1 MQRWIRILSMA
12 ALAATISVGTATAE
26 DLLEDFLVL
35 GQDPIDFLPG
45 SEAASF
51 GSLFFV
57 GGSTR
62 LTDPSGDA
70 AIVGLDVRDGSE
82 AWRAIEGAV
91 DGNEEFTVVG
101 VAAGRV
107 CAAGRRLT
115 SNTPG
120 PPDTALLVACYRADR
135 GERLW
140 IRRIE
145 LGRPIAAEPLLHVSN
160 RAVVVTLSRVITFGQ
175 SVITPL
181 VLRFDARD
189 GTGR

>member
-35 GQDPIDFLPG
+35 GQDPIDFLPC

-120 PPDTALLVACYRADR
+120 PPDSALLVACYRADR

-145 LGRPIAAEPLLHVSN
+145 LGRPILAGPLLHVSN
-160 RAVVVTLSRVITFGQ
+160 RAVVVTLPGVITVGH
-175 SVITPL
+175 SVFTPL
-181 VLRFDARD
+181 ALRFDARD
-189 GTGR
+189 GTGL